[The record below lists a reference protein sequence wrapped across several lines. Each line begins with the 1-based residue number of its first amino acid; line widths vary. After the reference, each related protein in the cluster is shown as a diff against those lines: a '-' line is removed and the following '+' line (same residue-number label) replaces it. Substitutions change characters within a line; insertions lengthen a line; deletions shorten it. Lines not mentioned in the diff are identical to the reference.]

1 MERRVLLFFILSFL
15 IIFGTTEL
23 NRRLNP
29 PPKAPPAQ
37 QQQSAPGPA
46 PATTSSMAA
55 APTATPGAPA
65 PAAAPAAPTV
75 NRAEA
80 TTVSF
85 RNDDVAQIVFSTRG
99 AVPVRWDI
107 TAEAYVA
114 PPVGE
119 SRKSMKKKGIQRV
132 EPLVDPRL
140 NDYAMLPRPFETVL
154 QESGAGAFYNNFNN
168 DVYQA
173 EKVTSGSLTGYRF
186 TSPPSQTGLRMVK
199 TYLFKPG
206 EFTGSLTIELIN
218 DGKYNLTFD
227 RGGGS
232 GLGVIMGPGLGQ
244 IGENVSRY
252 ESVGP
257 AILGPNG
264 IFYDKPGD
272 PGKVLPY
279 SGSNIRWGGMQ
290 SLYFLSVLIPT
301 QSAGFASAQAVLNPN
316 IGTMLPSSKL
326 WGYYSNVELYSPA
339 FSLQPGQRQAFSYEF
354 FVGPKQR
361 KILAAADHDLTRV
374 LFYSSWDWMR
384 ALSVG
389 LMKLLV
395 VIQGFVVNW
404 GVAIII
410 LTIIVRILTFPLVQ
424 KGMKSQAKMMAE
436 QQRLKPL
443 MDKINEKYKAD
454 PQRKQQEIF
463 KLYKEHGVNPF
474 GAFKGCIWMMIQMP
488 ILVALYYVISQS
500 IDLRGAEFLW
510 IKDLSEPD
518 RLFRFGAHIPLVGQ
532 DFNILPIIMAASQIL
547 TSKLSTPTNAA
558 ADPQQEA
565 MQKNMMY
572 MMPIMMLF
580 IFYGMP
586 SGLVLYWTI
595 SNIWQIGQQMWV
607 NKHTKKPGAPAT
619 PPGAPLTKKA

>member
-15 IIFGTTEL
+15 VIFGTTEL

-29 PPKAPPAQ
+29 PPKVPPAPQ
-37 QQQSAPGPA
+37 QPAAGPA
-46 PATTSSMAA
+46 PATSSTMAA
-55 APTATPGAPA
+55 APAATPAAPAPAPA
-65 PAAAPAAPTV
+65 PAAPTA

-85 RNDDVAQIVFSTRG
+85 RNDAIAEVVFSTRG

-132 EPLVDPRL
+132 EPLIDPEL
-140 NDYAMLPRPFETVL
+140 NKFSMLPRPFETVL

-199 TYLFKPG
+199 TYLFKEG
-206 EFTGSLTIELIN
+206 QFTGQLKIELIN
-218 DGKYNLTFD
+218 EGKYNLTFD
-227 RGGGS
+227 RGGGA
-232 GLGVIMGPGLGQ
+232 GLGVILGPGLGHF
-244 IGENVSRY
+244 GEDVSRY
-252 ESVGP
+252 EGVEP
-257 AILGPNG
+257 AILGPEG
-264 IFYDKPGD
+264 MFYDKSTT
-272 PGKVLPY
+272 PGKVIPY
-279 SGSNIRWGGMQ
+279 PGSQISWGGIQ
-290 SLYFLSVLIPT
+290 SLYFLAALIPT
-301 QSAGFASAQAVLNPN
+301 QPAGFVSAQSVLNPN
-316 IGTMLPSSKL
+316 IGTMIPNSKL
-326 WGYYSNVELYSPA
+326 WAYYSNVELYGPS
-339 FSLQPGQRQAFSYEF
+339 FTMGPGQRQSFSYDF

-361 KILAAADHDLTRV
+361 KILTAADHELNRA
-374 LFYSSWDWMR
+374 LFFRSWNWMR
-384 ALSVG
+384 ALAVG
-389 LMKLLV
+389 LMKLLI
-395 VIQGFVVNW
+395 VIQNFVVNW

-410 LTIIVRILTFPLVQ
+410 LTIIVRLLTFPLVQ

-510 IKDLSEPD
+510 IKDLSAPD
-518 RLFRFGAHIPLVGQ
+518 RLFRFGASLPLIGR
-532 DFNILPIIMAASQIL
+532 DFNILPIIMAATQIL
-547 TSKLSTPTNAA
+547 TSKLSTTTSAA

-586 SGLVLYWTI
+586 SGLVLYWTV
-595 SNIWQIGQQMWV
+595 SNIWQIGQQAWV
-607 NKHTKKPGAPAT
+607 NKHTKKPGAPVN
-619 PPGAPLTKKA
+619 PPGAPLPKKA